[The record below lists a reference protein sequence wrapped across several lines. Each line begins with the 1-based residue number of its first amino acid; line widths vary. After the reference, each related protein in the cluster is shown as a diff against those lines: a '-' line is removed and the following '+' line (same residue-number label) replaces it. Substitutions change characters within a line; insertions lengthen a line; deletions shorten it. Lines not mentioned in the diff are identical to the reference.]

1 MTRQQI
7 ADGLVKALGRGRIT
21 GEDAQQ
27 AVREAIAWL
36 GTGFKTEFGT
46 GQRRDRAERP
56 AYEGGTT
63 QPTTDNRTAG
73 NRPV

>member
-36 GTGFKTEFGT
+36 GTGFGT